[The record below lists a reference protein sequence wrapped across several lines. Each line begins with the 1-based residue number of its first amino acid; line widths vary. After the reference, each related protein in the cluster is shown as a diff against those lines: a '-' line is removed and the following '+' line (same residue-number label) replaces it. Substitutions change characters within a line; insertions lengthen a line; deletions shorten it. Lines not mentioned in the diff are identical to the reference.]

1 MARLGPA
8 IHVLV
13 EAQES
18 TTVKLQNLTGI
29 GLMGHIKSRYASACR
44 FTPRLYPVER
54 VEGVNLAGDKAE
66 IADEQVAAE
75 RPETG

>member
-18 TTVKLQNLTGI
+18 TTVKLQSLTGI
-29 GLMGHIKSRYASACR
+29 GLMGHIQISLCERAPIYTTAISR
-44 FTPRLYPVER
+44 
-54 VEGVNLAGDKAE
+54 
-66 IADEQVAAE
+66 
-75 RPETG
+75 